1 MIRLTMLPAED
12 GDCLLLEY
20 GNDAFTRRILFDGGR
35 RGTYERIKPLL
46 AGLGGRIDLLVV
58 THVDQ
63 DHILGVL
70 ALLDDRERPVE
81 FGDVW
86 FNGFDHLHDR
96 EAFSA
101 VDGELLTTALLTQ
114 RLPWNKAF
122 DGRSVETGHPLT
134 WFDDG
139 SSMEVLAPDRRLLEG
154 LITTW
159 KTKCQ
164 EAGLIPGVDPLEREP
179 VPGVERFGP
188 IDVDDVDALA
198 ATPFKRDGS
207 PTNPTSIGLLFEFEG
222 TRIVFTGDADD
233 PRLVASLRP
242 RAEAEGGRLRIDALK
257 VAHHGSAKNLSND
270 LLGLLDCGRYL
281 ISTNGRVH
289 GHPDDIAIARIL
301 KHGGA
306 RKDLVFNYRER
317 AANWDLDS
325 LRDEFGYR
333 VLAPAPTDEDGFV
346 TLEF

>member
-1 MIRLTMLPAED
+1 MIRLRMLPAED

-20 GNDAFTRRILFDGGR
+20 GNDDFTRRILFDGGR
-35 RGTYERIKPLL
+35 HGTYGRIKPLL
-46 AGLGGRIDLLVV
+46 TGLDGPIDVLVV

-70 ALLDDRERPVE
+70 ALLDDPERPVE
-81 FGDVW
+81 LGDVW

-96 EAFSA
+96 EVFGA
-101 VDGELLTTALLTQ
+101 VDGELLTTALITRQLS
-114 RLPWNKAF
+114 WNEAF
-122 DGRSVETGHPLT
+122 GGRSIEVDHPPT

-139 SSMEVLAPDRRLLEG
+139 STMEVLAPDRGLLES

-159 KTKCQ
+159 KQKC
-164 EAGLIPGVDPLEREP
+164 EAAGLIPGVDPMEREP
-179 VPGVERFGP
+179 APGVEHFGA
-188 IDVDDVDALA
+188 IDVDGLA

-257 VAHHGSAKNLSND
+257 VAHHGSSKNLSNN

-281 ISTNGRVH
+281 ISTNGKIH
-289 GHPDDIAIARIL
+289 GHPDDVAIARIL
-301 KHGGA
+301 KNGGE

-317 AANWDLDS
+317 AANWELDDLK
-325 LRDEFGYR
+325 EQFGYR
-333 VLAPAPTDEDGFV
+333 VLGPASAEEDGFV
-346 TLEF
+346 TVEF

>member
-1 MIRLTMLPAED
+1 MIRLRMLPAED

-20 GNDAFTRRILFDGGR
+20 GNDEFVRRILFDGGR
-35 RGTYERIKPLL
+35 HGTYGRIKPLL
-46 AGLGGRIDLLVV
+46 AGLDGGRIDVLVV

-70 ALLDDRERPVE
+70 AMLSDLERPVE

-96 EAFSA
+96 EVFGA
-101 VDGELLTTALLTQ
+101 VDGEELTTALMTQ
-114 RLPWNKAF
+114 HLPWNEAF
-122 DGRSVETGHPLT
+122 GGRSIEVGHPLS

-139 SSMEVLAPDRRLLEG
+139 STMEVLAPDRRLLES

-159 KTKCQ
+159 KTKCE
-164 EAGLIPGVDPLEREP
+164 EAGLIPGVDPMEREP
-179 VPGVERFGP
+179 VAGVEHFGP
-188 IDVDDVDALA
+188 VDVDELA
-198 ATPFKRDGS
+198 ATPFNRDGS

-257 VAHHGSAKNLSND
+257 VAHHGSARNLSNE

-281 ISTNGRVH
+281 ISTNGKIH
-289 GHPDDIAIARIL
+289 GHPDDVAIARIL
-301 KHGGA
+301 KHGGQT
-306 RKDLVFNYRER
+306 KDLFFNYRER
-317 AANWDLDS
+317 AANWDLTG
-325 LRDEFGYR
+325 LKEEFGYR
-333 VLAPAPTDEDGFV
+333 VLAPGPADEDGFLTV
-346 TLEF
+346 DL

>member
-1 MIRLTMLPAED
+1 MIRLRMLPAED

-20 GNDAFTRRILFDGGR
+20 GDADFVRRILFDGGR
-35 RGTYERIKPLL
+35 NGTYGRIKPLL
-46 AGLGGRIDLLVV
+46 AGLDGLIDLLVV

-70 ALLDDRERPVE
+70 AMLEDPDRSVE

-96 EAFSA
+96 EVFGA
-101 VDGELLTTALLTQ
+101 VEGEKVTTALITQ
-114 RLPWNKAF
+114 QIPWNKAF
-122 DGRSVETGHPLT
+122 GGRSIEVGHPLT

-139 SSMEVLAPDRRLLEG
+139 STMDVLAPDRRLLES
-154 LITTW
+154 LIPTW

-164 EAGLIPGVDPLEREP
+164 EAGLIPGVDPMERAAT
-179 VPGVERFGP
+179 PGVEHFGA
-188 IDVDDVDALA
+188 IDVDKLA

-207 PTNPTSIGLLFEFEG
+207 PTNPTSIALLFEFEG

-233 PRLVASLRP
+233 PRLVASIRP
-242 RAEAEGGRLRIDALK
+242 RAEDEGGRLRINTLK
-257 VAHHGSAKNLSND
+257 VAHHGSSKNLSNE

-281 ISTNGRVH
+281 ISTNGKIH

-301 KHGGA
+301 KNGGA
-306 RKDLVFNYRER
+306 AKDLVFNYRDR
-317 AANWDLDS
+317 AAPWDVDDLKQ
-325 LRDEFGYR
+325 EFGYR
-333 VLAPAPTDEDGFV
+333 VLTPAPADEDGFITV
-346 TLEF
+346 EF

>member
-20 GNDAFTRRILFDGGR
+20 GNDDFTRRVLVDGGR
-35 RGTYERIKPLL
+35 RGTYQRIKPLL
-46 AGLGGRIDLLVV
+46 TELGGEIDLLVV

-70 ALLDDRERPVE
+70 ALLDDPERPVD

-96 EAFSA
+96 EIFGA
-101 VDGELLTTALLTQ
+101 VDGELLTTALIAQ
-114 RLPWNKAF
+114 NLPWNKAF
-122 DGRSVETGHPLT
+122 DGRSVEVGHPLT

-139 SSMEVLAPDRRLLEG
+139 STMEVLAPDRHLLES
-154 LITTW
+154 LIPTW
-159 KTKCQ
+159 RTKCE
-164 EAGLIPGVDPLEREP
+164 EAGLIPGVDPMEREP
-179 VPGVERFGP
+179 MPGIEHFGA
-188 IDVDDVDALA
+188 INVDQLA
-198 ATPFKRDGS
+198 AAPFKRDGS

-222 TRIVFTGDADD
+222 TRIILTGDADD
-233 PRLVASLRP
+233 PRLVASVRP
-242 RAEAEGGRLRIDALK
+242 RAEAEGGRLPVNALK

-270 LLGLLDCGRYL
+270 LLALLDCDRYL
-281 ISTNGRVH
+281 ISTNGKVH

-306 RKDLVFNYRER
+306 TKDLVFNYRER
-317 AANWDLDS
+317 ASNWDLAS
-325 LRDEFGYR
+325 LREQFGYR
-333 VLAPAPTDEDGFV
+333 VLQAPANRDGFV
-346 TLEF
+346 TIEF